1 MVVGAGVLGLACAA
15 EMSDADD
22 LEITVLDRR
31 APGSGSTGLSAGV
44 YSSQYIDRQD
54 VELRTWGVK
63 RLEQLSSEH
72 GLVLRRIGFLRLSP
86 RRELTETFHTS
97 VALQEE
103 YGLPGAR
110 VIGADEFR
118 RLVPDFKYESFDSA
132 LYAAREGYL
141 DGHELCSVLSELA
154 TAAGVTIV
162 GRAELQGLRHSGT
175 AKYTLSTTRGEFPAD
190 VIINC
195 GGAWAPRIG
204 RLLEAPT
211 EVVSE
216 RHEVH
221 IFNLPSSITYK
232 VPFLLD
238 YTPGYTD
245 GQGLY
250 LRQEGEHQMIAG
262 LHSNYIVGKD
272 QVSDPD
278 SFFTG
283 NTYEQR
289 EDIVSRIADA
299 FPSLPEISYVGG
311 WAGLYPHS
319 PDQQLVAGPHPDN
332 PDILV
337 GGGLGG
343 AGLTVGNTL
352 GRLLSDWVRYGEP
365 RIADAANLAP
375 RRAAPLAGRSNDA
388 SSQGQ

>member
-1 MVVGAGVLGLACAA
+1 MARRRVVVIGAGVLGLACAA
-15 EMSDADD
+15 EMSAADNLD
-22 LEITVLDRR
+22 ITVLDRR

-44 YSSQYIDRQD
+44 YSSQYVDRQD
-54 VELRTWGVK
+54 IELRTWGVK
-63 RLEQLSSEH
+63 RLEQLSSDH
-72 GLVLRRIGFLRLSP
+72 GLILRRIGFLRLSP
-86 RRELTETFHTS
+86 SRELTETFHTS

-110 VIGADEFR
+110 VIGADEFA
-118 RLVPDFKYESFDSA
+118 RLVPDFEYESLDSA
-132 LYAAREGYL
+132 LYADREGYL

-162 GRAELQGLRHSGT
+162 GRAQLQSLRRSGQ

-195 GGAWAPRIG
+195 GGAWAPQIG
-204 RLLEAPT
+204 ELLDAPIG
-211 EVVSE
+211 VVNE

-221 IFNLPSSITYK
+221 IFNLPPSIRYK
-232 VPFLLD
+232 MPFLLD
-238 YTPGYTD
+238 YVPGYTE

-262 LHSNYIVGKD
+262 LHSNYILGED

-278 SFFTG
+278 SYFTG
-283 NTYEQR
+283 NTHEQR
-289 EDIVSRIADA
+289 DDIVRRIADA
-299 FPSLPEISYVGG
+299 FPSLPEIGYVGG

-319 PDQQLVAGPHPDN
+319 PDQRLVAGPHPDN

-352 GRLLSDWVRYGEP
+352 GRLLSDWVRYDEP

-375 RRAAPLAGRSNDA
+375 RPAHP
-388 SSQGQ
+388 